1 MNSRQEFAFFH
12 LQEGNLKTGEAVPAD
27 GIHYALSWKTL
38 VFASDLNEVGTLA
51 AVTKQKGA
59 TSIFGYKPFP
69 AGGTKQELE
78 FKYEHL
84 GIIKK
89 LAMGFLQL

>member
-1 MNSRQEFAFFH
+1 
-12 LQEGNLKTGEAVPAD
+12 
-27 GIHYALSWKTL
+27 

-84 GIIKK
+84 GLIKK
-89 LAMGFLQL
+89 LAMGFLQMRKAQSMFWSVKAVAFSMKQFPLLHYLYPTFALFL